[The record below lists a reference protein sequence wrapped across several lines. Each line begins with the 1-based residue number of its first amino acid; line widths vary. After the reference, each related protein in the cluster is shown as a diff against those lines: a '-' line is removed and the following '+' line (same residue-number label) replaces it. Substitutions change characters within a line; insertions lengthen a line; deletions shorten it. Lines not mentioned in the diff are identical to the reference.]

1 MPVKTPASF
10 RRLPRVLGVVVL
22 VALLGAGCSLRT
34 AGSPRGDLELT
45 AEFDDVANLVVGHSV
60 QVADV
65 TVGTVTDIQLIDD
78 RRARVTMSIED
89 GMEFPVGTSAA
100 LSKTSLLGE
109 QYIELRVPDPNTPV
123 IEQRMLE
130 SGDEIGET
138 LMTAEFETVTERAI
152 EFLGAISADDI
163 GTITSTGA
171 RAIGGRG
178 QELNQLLRDLTTVVA
193 DLDSQRLEIT
203 RTIDGF
209 AQLGRDLA
217 EGDDQVVTLIDDLS
231 DASVTLARNRQ
242 RIIGA
247 LEGIR
252 DMTQVTN
259 RAVLAEHTDAIVSTI
274 QDLDPIL
281 STLAGQRPLVEEVL
295 DTVTDFLPKMSD
307 WTIRDA
313 TTPAQAQYIWTRGIA
328 TPSGNLGDGPSPVPA
343 GGEGPPMPMPDPS
356 TVQGAANQALT
367 TLLGLLGDPG
377 VRLPAPLCRQLAD
390 MDLGLDLRT
399 VCGARPGRGGGGNG
413 GVPVPLPDPAGTVD
427 DLLGTGG

>member
-1 MPVKTPASF
+1 MTTLVPL
-10 RRLPRVLGVVVL
+10 RRALRLLGLVAV
-22 VALLGAGCSLRT
+22 VALLGSGCSLRT

-65 TVGTVTDIQLIDD
+65 TVGTVTDIELIDN

-109 QYIELRVPDPNTPV
+109 QYIELRVPDPDTPV
-123 IEQRMLE
+123 IEERMLA

-138 LMTAEFETVTERAI
+138 LITAEFETVTERAI

-171 RAIGGRG
+171 RAVGGRG
-178 QELNQLLRDLTTVVA
+178 QELNQLLQDLTTVVA

-209 AQLGRDLA
+209 AQLGEDLA
-217 EGDDQVVTLIDDLS
+217 DGEDQVVTLIDDLS

-247 LEGIR
+247 LRGIR

-259 RAVLAEHTDAIVSTI
+259 RAVLAEHTEEIVSTI

-295 DTVTDFLPKMSD
+295 DTVTRFLPALAD

-313 TTPAQAQYIWTRGIA
+313 TTPAQAQYVWTRGIA
-328 TPSGNLGDGPSPVPA
+328 TPSGNLGDGPPPGPP
-343 GGEGPPMPMPDPS
+343 GGGGPPMPLPDPS
-356 TVQGAANQALT
+356 TVQGAANQALN

-377 VRLPAPLCRQLAD
+377 VRLPRQLCRQLAA
-390 MDLGLDLRT
+390 MELGLDLRN
-399 VCGARPGRGGGGNG
+399 VCGPRPGSGGGGNAP
-413 GVPVPLPDPAGTVD
+413 VPTPLPDPAGTVD
-427 DLLGTGG
+427 ELLGGVGG